1 LFFKEINQKSLLYS
15 FSHSKI
21 VQNSTKPAKCV
32 AYSMTEG
39 DVDKKYVQY
48 MMYSA
53 SASTLST
60 SMTRGNSWNM
70 NMCTH

>member
-1 LFFKEINQKSLLYS
+1 
-15 FSHSKI
+15 
-21 VQNSTKPAKCV
+21 
-32 AYSMTEG
+32 MTEG

-53 SASTLST
+53 SASTLRT